1 MGFKHACFV
10 SYRHSDK
17 EKTIK
22 FIEQLVDALDNCF
35 DQYVPLTTYH
45 DKLRLLP
52 GYKFKEA
59 IEQALR
65 DSVCLV
71 AILSNEYF
79 ESEYCRREYSAM
91 KRIEDERRNQLG
103 LPPIDRGLIIPILVW
118 TSEEDVPDAIKD
130 EIHFDPMQFSLTNL
144 RGEIKYDP
152 NLIPVVQRIADI
164 IIDLYRAFHKGGCCQ
179 NAVDCCQ
186 AIGLPSANEV
196 KAMWS
201 PPQWNPQPLPSR
213 VDTGA
218 PR

>member
-22 FIEQLVDALDNCF
+22 FVEQLVDALDNCF
-35 DQYVPLTTYH
+35 DQYVPLTAYH
-45 DKLRLLP
+45 DKPRLLP
-52 GYKFKEA
+52 GYRFNVA

-118 TSEEDVPDAIKD
+118 TSEEDVPEEIKG

-152 NLIPVVQRIADI
+152 NLVPVVERIAKVI
-164 IIDLYRAFHKGGCCQ
+164 INLYRDFNRQGYCQ
-179 NAVDCCQ
+179 TAVDCCQ
-186 AIGLPSANEV
+186 IVGLPTPEEV
-196 KAMWS
+196 EALWTR
-201 PPQWNPQPLPSR
+201 PRRHPQPLPSR
-213 VDTGA
+213 VDAGA